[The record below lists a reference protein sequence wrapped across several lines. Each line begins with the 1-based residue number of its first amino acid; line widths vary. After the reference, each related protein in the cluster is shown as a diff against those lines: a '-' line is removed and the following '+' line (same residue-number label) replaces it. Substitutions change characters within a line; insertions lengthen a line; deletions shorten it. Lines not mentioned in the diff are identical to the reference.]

1 MTLRPVDSEPTGIP
15 FPPHQS
21 KIVKEGVGGGEEEI
35 VKDGGRDI
43 NSLVEDVEGKNTQT
57 NSKVYFS
64 IRYFWKN
71 PSLRSLICNNILE
84 YVLENILM

>member
-1 MTLRPVDSEPTGIP
+1 MTLRYSEPTGIP

-35 VKDGGRDI
+35 AKDGGRDI

-57 NSKVYFS
+57 NSEVYFS
-64 IRYFWKN
+64 I
-71 PSLRSLICNNILE
+71 
-84 YVLENILM
+84 

>member
-1 MTLRPVDSEPTGIP
+1 MVQKYGTQNSTCVTATSMTLRPVDSEPTGIP

-21 KIVKEGVGGGEEEI
+21 KIVKEGVGGEEEEI

-57 NSKVYFS
+57 NSGVYFS
-64 IRYFWKN
+64 I
-71 PSLRSLICNNILE
+71 
-84 YVLENILM
+84 

>member
-1 MTLRPVDSEPTGIP
+1 MTLRYSEPTGIP

-57 NSKVYFS
+57 NSGVYFS
-64 IRYFWKN
+64 I
-71 PSLRSLICNNILE
+71 
-84 YVLENILM
+84 